1 MKRTSHP
8 NASAVGQE
16 TTAPIA
22 PGVEWVRPGDVRT
35 RYGLGRSLLYELIK
49 SGEVHSVSLRRTGRA
64 TGCRLVSAASLR
76 AYIAGH
82 GGKTL

>member
-16 TTAPIA
+16 TTAPIT

-49 SGEVHSVSLRRTGRA
+49 SGEVHSVSLRRKGRA
-64 TGCRLVSAASLR
+64 TGCRLVSAASLTQWINNHAR
-76 AYIAGH
+76 AN
-82 GGKTL
+82 